1 MRFAFTVVAAATAL
15 LGGCAAPPPA
25 AVPAAP
31 LPAAFR
37 AAAAPAPVPAVGAA
51 WWRVFDDPALDALV
65 TEAQAAN
72 PSLEIAAARLAAA
85 RAQARAAGAS
95 RRPQADLNAGASR
108 QGGPLLNDAG
118 SSGTLLTT
126 GVSVAWEI
134 DLFGRLAQA
143 AEAAAL
149 DADQQAALHA
159 AATLALQADV
169 AQAWFALRAAEAE
182 RRLGEASLEALREGL
197 DIATRRVA
205 SGSLAAVEL
214 ARWQA
219 DVAAAGADLQALAR
233 RRAEAEH
240 TLALLLGR
248 APADFA
254 AAPPAAAL
262 PGAPVVPAGLPS
274 EVLARRAD
282 VAAAAHA
289 LAAAEARA
297 GEARSAWWP
306 RLVLTAAGGQAS
318 GELGTLLQSSARA
331 WGLGLVAA
339 LPLLDGGRRE
349 AGVAKA
355 DAEVQAAR
363 AAHRQQVL
371 RALKDVEDQ
380 LVALTT
386 LQAEAALR
394 GEAEAAA
401 QRATTLA
408 RQRLEAGL
416 ASRAD
421 LLRAQRHEAEHR
433 RRALHVQAQQLQAGV
448 ALVRALG
455 GGWGDGRDR
464 AAQASR
470 APS

>member
-1 MRFAFTVVAAATAL
+1 MRFTFTVVAAAGAL
-15 LGGCAAPPPA
+15 LAGCAAPPPA
-25 AVPAAP
+25 ATPAAP

-37 AAAAPAPVPAVGAA
+37 AAGPAVPVPAAGAA

-65 TEAQAAN
+65 REAQAAN
-72 PSLEIAAARLAAA
+72 PGLEIAAARVAAS

-95 RRPQADLNAGASR
+95 RRPQAGLDAGASR

-159 AATLALQADV
+159 AATLALQAEV
-169 AQAWFALRAAEAE
+169 AQTWFALRAADAE
-182 RRLGEASLEALREGL
+182 RAQGEAALGALREGL
-197 DIATRRVA
+197 EIATRRVA
-205 SGSLAAVEL
+205 GGSLAAVEL

-219 DVAAAGADLQALAR
+219 DVAAAAADLQALER
-233 RRAEAEH
+233 RRAEATH
-240 TLALLLGR
+240 ALALLLGR
-248 APADFA
+248 APADFTPGA
-254 AAPPAAAL
+254 SSPVL
-262 PGAPVVPAGLPS
+262 PVAPVVPAGVPS

-282 VAAAAHA
+282 IAAAAHA
-289 LAAAEARA
+289 LAAAEGRA

-318 GELGTLLQSSARA
+318 GELGALLQSSARA

-371 RALKDVEDQ
+371 RALKEVEDQ
-380 LVALTT
+380 LVALAT

-394 GEAEAAA
+394 DEARAAA
-401 QRATTLA
+401 ARATTLA
-408 RQRLEAGL
+408 RQRFESGL

-421 LLRAQRHEAEHR
+421 LLRAQRHEAEHG
-433 RRALHVQAQQLQAGV
+433 RRALQVQAQQLQAGV

-455 GGWGDGRDR
+455 GGWADA

-470 APS
+470 SPS